1 MRLNDV
7 FLDDRCACGFAQ
19 ICSNNSMAKL
29 TEQLDGAIHIAA
41 TEMPNIEHCA
51 DKKTK
56 VMQPAFVV

>member
-1 MRLNDV
+1 MDFWMIDV
-7 FLDDRCACGFAQ
+7 LADLRKFAV
-19 ICSNNSMAKL
+19 NNSMAKL

>member
-1 MRLNDV
+1 MDFWMIDV
-7 FLDDRCACGFAQ
+7 LADLRKFAV
-19 ICSNNSMAKL
+19 NNSMVKL
-29 TEQLDGAIHIAA
+29 AEQLDDAIHIAA